1 MKKIVMVESQEF
13 NSTVKIGAH
22 HYAEL
27 FAKNGYEVLWL
38 SPAYSIAHY
47 VNDKALVNQRRKLN
61 SSKRV
66 ELSKNIYGYA
76 PFTLIP
82 FIKMPIFNT
91 SVIGK
96 KYLYTA
102 IPNLKKELMKI
113 GFGDVDVLWLSNIKS
128 YYIKEF
134 LTYKKLVH
142 RVADEQ
148 TGFKGYFKTLEN
160 FEKRLINESDIV
172 FSTAKLLENRVR
184 EIRSDVIYLPN
195 AVNFEDF
202 QKETYVLPSEF
213 KEHQNSKICIY
224 IGAIGEWL
232 DKELIEFVV
241 SHLSEVQFFFIGP
254 DHGGLTGLERFNN
267 VHIIGPKKYNSL
279 PHFLFFSDI
288 AIIPFKVNKL
298 TNAINPVKL
307 FEYLAAGTPTLTT
320 SFNEINHIDGPFEI
334 AINKVEF
341 LGKLKTM
348 LTTKFDKSSLKSF
361 AKRNDWSTRFEIIEQ
376 ELAE

>member
-1 MKKIVMVESQEF
+1 MVENQEF
-13 NSTVKIGAH
+13 NSAVKVGSH

-27 FAKNGYEVLWL
+27 FANNGYEVLWL

-47 VNDKALVNQRRKLN
+47 VNDKALVNQRKKLN

-76 PFTLIP
+76 PFTLLP
-82 FIKMPIFNT
+82 FIKMPVFNA
-91 SVIGK
+91 SIIGK
-96 KYLYTA
+96 KFLYTA
-102 IPNLKKELMKI
+102 IPNLKKELIRI
-113 GFGDVDVLWLSNIKS
+113 GFGDVDVLWLSNVKS

-134 LTYKKLVH
+134 ITYKKLVH

-160 FEKRLINESDIV
+160 FEKSLIIESDIV

-184 EIRSDVIYLPN
+184 EIRNDVIYLPN
-195 AVNFEDF
+195 AVNYEDF
-202 QKETYVLPSEF
+202 QKENYVLPVEY
-213 KEHQNSKICIY
+213 KGLQDSKKCIY
-224 IGAIGEWL
+224 IGAIAEWL

-241 SHLSEVQFFFIGP
+241 SHLSDVQFYFIGP
-254 DHGGLTGLERFNN
+254 DQGGLTGLERFKNL
-267 VHIIGPKKYNSL
+267 HIIGPKKYNSL

-341 LGKLKTM
+341 LEKLKMM
-348 LTTKFDKSSLKSF
+348 LTTKFDKSLLKSF
-361 AKRNDWSTRFEIIEQ
+361 AKSNDWSTRYEIIEQ
-376 ELAE
+376 VLAE